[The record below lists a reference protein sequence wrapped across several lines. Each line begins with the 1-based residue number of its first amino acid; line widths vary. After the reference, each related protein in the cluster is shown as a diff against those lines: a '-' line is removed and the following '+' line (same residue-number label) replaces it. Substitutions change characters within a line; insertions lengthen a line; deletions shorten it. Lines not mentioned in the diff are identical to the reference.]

1 MLNRMM
7 TFGVVAVLA
16 ATPALGAEVVPGLY
30 NTGVG
35 VGGVALAPGDGQR
48 DANYI
53 ITASSHAGAVIGDQA
68 YTYKNPLYAAENP
81 GSRWISW
88 NGRGGGI
95 AGTVEF
101 STTFDLTG
109 YNAATASLSGFM
121 GADNT
126 LEILLNGVSTGVT
139 LTGIVISNFSQLHAF
154 TINSGFTSGTNT
166 LTLRVLDA
174 GPPLGV
180 RLDGLELTA
189 DRLGVVPEPASWAML
204 IAGFGLVGAV
214 ARRRRV
220 TVSA

>member
-1 MLNRMM
+1 MDNRILA
-7 TFGVVAVLA
+7 FGVASLLA
-16 ATPALGAEVVPGLY
+16 AVPAFGAEVVPGLY

-48 DANYI
+48 DANYV

-68 YTYKNPLYAAENP
+68 YTYKNGLYAAENP
-81 GSRWISW
+81 GSRWISYA
-88 NGRGGGI
+88 RSGGGN

-101 STTFDLTG
+101 STTFNLAG
-109 YNAATASLSGFM
+109 YNAATASLSGLM
-121 GADNT
+121 GADNE
-126 LEILLNGVSTGVT
+126 LEILLNGVSTGIG
-139 LTGIVISNFSQLHAF
+139 LTGTVISNFSQLYNF
-154 TINSGFTSGTNT
+154 TISSGFTSGVNT
-166 LTLRVLDA
+166 LTLRVNDT
-174 GPPLGV
+174 GSPLGV
-180 RLDGLELTA
+180 RLDGLQLTA